1 MAGIGTTADYCN
13 TLASLSNQNQE
24 GISYGFVEH
33 GKSGIV
39 SIDRIVSGWIG
50 EQVHSTRHRTVK
62 SKSILV
68 S

>member
-24 GISYGFVEH
+24 GNSFGFVEH

-50 EQVHSTRHRTVK
+50 KQVRGTWHQTVK
-62 SKSILV
+62 LKSILV